1 MNQYIVTINL
11 PENPTIEYMSLI
23 PVQRDHINNLIVE
36 GFITNISL
44 SEDRT
49 KLWINMTAESE
60 SDISSMIKQFPMIN
74 YMTYKIN
81 KLFFYFSFTNILPQ
95 MSLN

>member
-11 PENPTIEYMSLI
+11 PENPSIEYMSLI
-23 PVQRDHINNLIVE
+23 PLQRDHINNLMVE

-60 SDISSMIKQFPMIN
+60 SEISSMLRQFPLIKF
-74 YMTYKIN
+74 MTYEIT
-81 KLFFYFSFTNILPQ
+81 KLFFHFSFTNILPQ

>member
-1 MNQYIVTINL
+1 MNQYIVTIKL
-11 PENPTIEYMSLI
+11 PENPTIEYLSLI
-23 PVQRDHINNLIVE
+23 PMQRDHINNLMLA

-60 SDISSMIKQFPMIN
+60 SEVSSMIEQFPMIK
-74 YMTYKIN
+74 YMTYEIT
-81 KLFFYFSFTNILPQ
+81 KLFFQFSYTNILPQ